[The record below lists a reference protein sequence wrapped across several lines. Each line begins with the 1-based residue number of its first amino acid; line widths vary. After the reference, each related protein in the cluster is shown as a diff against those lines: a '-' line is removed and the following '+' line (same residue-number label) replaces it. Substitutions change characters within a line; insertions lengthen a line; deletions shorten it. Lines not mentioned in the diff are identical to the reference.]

1 MKGLAG
7 GRVAVSVLL
16 SLLLFIAAL
25 PQATAQEAVDDKKL
39 EAFVAAVIKVDRL
52 IDQWTPKIQNAENRE
67 EAAALNKQA
76 NDELKQAIEETDG
89 ISVPEYQQISQA
101 LRENPELLTRMQK
114 AYKEQTAQ

>member
-1 MKGLAG
+1 MNGLAG
-7 GRVAVSVLL
+7 GRLSVSVLL
-16 SLLLFIAAL
+16 SLLLFFAAL
-25 PQATAQEAVDDKKL
+25 PQATAQEAIDDQKL

-67 EAAALNKQA
+67 EAAALNQQA